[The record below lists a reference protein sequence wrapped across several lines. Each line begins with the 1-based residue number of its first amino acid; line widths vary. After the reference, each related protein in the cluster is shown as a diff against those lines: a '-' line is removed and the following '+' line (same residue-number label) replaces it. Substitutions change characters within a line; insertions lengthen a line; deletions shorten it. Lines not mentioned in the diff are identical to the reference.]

1 MNQDIEQQLK
11 RAMRGLAQS
20 VVVITT
26 EQSGERH
33 AMAAT
38 AVCPVSMAPPSMLF
52 CINRTASAHAILS
65 KGAAF
70 CINLLSERHEDL
82 ARLCSGSTKGE
93 ARFGCGAFGMDD
105 EDMPYVL
112 DAQAN
117 ITCVQDGRMSYGT
130 HDVII
135 GKVRSV
141 RVADVIE
148 PLLYVNGTYAALA
161 R

>member
-11 RAMRGLAQS
+11 LAMRGLAQS
-20 VVVITT
+20 VVIITT
-26 EQSGERH
+26 AQSGERH

-38 AVCPVSMAPPSMLF
+38 AVCPVSMDPPSMLF
-52 CINRTASAHAILS
+52 CINRTASAHPILS

-70 CINLLSERHEDL
+70 CINLLADRHEDL
-82 ARLCSGSTKGE
+82 ARLCSGPTKGE
-93 ARFGCGAFGMDD
+93 ARFGSGAFATDD
-105 EDMPYVL
+105 EGVPYVL

-117 ITCVQDGRMSYGT
+117 VTCVQDGRVSYGT
-130 HDVII
+130 HDVFF

-141 RVADVIE
+141 RVAGAIE
-148 PLLYVNGTYAALA
+148 PLIYLDGSYVAVA